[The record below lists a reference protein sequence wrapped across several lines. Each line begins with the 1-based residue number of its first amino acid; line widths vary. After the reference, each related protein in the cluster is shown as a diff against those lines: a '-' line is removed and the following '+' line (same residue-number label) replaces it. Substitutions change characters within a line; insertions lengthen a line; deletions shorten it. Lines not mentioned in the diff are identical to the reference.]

1 MPEVLDAIRRR
12 RSIRKYQ
19 PRQVPSEVVLEVLVA
34 AGWAPS
40 AHNSQPWRFI
50 VLADASVKEE
60 LADAMADA
68 WAADLAKDGVTV
80 DADMRK
86 ERVERFA
93 DAPVLI
99 LTCSTMDG
107 LRKFPDEKRQI
118 CERDLAM
125 QGLGAALQN
134 LLLAAHVKGL
144 GACWFCAPGFCK
156 ETVRKVLQIP
166 EAVEPEAFV
175 IMGYPA
181 ETPSVPTKKSLG
193 EYCFVDV
200 WGRAFG

>member
-175 IMGYPA
+175 IMGYAA